1 MQSSSD
7 GRSTAVRSLAE
18 RVGRPVFRLGLGA
31 LWAYACSV
39 IPFGR
44 IIPGIGKVGVA
55 LVFAAGLAAIIA
67 LPRLALAGR
76 RLSRSRMLD
85 LGVMATLVVVLLVAA
100 DFALTVRDNW
110 AVATSQ
116 RQISAEA
123 REHDSAIWHG
133 ELYPRL
139 YTPPGESFSLFK
151 PNLRVSGETYGER
164 YVASMMKSPTLVKS
178 VLERRRLSYSI
189 GPDGLRELEPL
200 SASRIFVLGDSFA
213 FGFATDEGLIWPDL
227 LGAALGAPIY
237 NLGVSATGPRQH
249 VDLLRYMFKTHGDDM
264 RPQRVLWMLFEGND
278 LENSYQ
284 RRATLGESRGFG
296 DLVQGTIVEPL
307 LDQTFMEMRELSREK
322 SFAVTIVI
330 APSDARLYGRAFDG
344 FPQLS
349 DQPHFVNYL
358 EELAGETGFDVIN
371 LLPLLEPH
379 AAEEMLYYRD
389 DHHWNV
395 RGNQLAAELIRE
407 RLTPH

>member
-1 MQSSSD
+1 
-7 GRSTAVRSLAE
+7 L
-18 RVGRPVFRLGLGA
+18 
-31 LWAYACSV
+31 
-39 IPFGR
+39 
-44 IIPGIGKVGVA
+44 
-55 LVFAAGLAAIIA
+55 
-67 LPRLALAGR
+67 
-76 RLSRSRMLD
+76 
-85 LGVMATLVVVLLVAA
+85 
-100 DFALTVRDNW
+100 

-139 YTPPGESFSLFK
+139 YTPPGESFNLFK

-284 RRATLGESRGFG
+284 RLATSGESRGFG
-296 DLVQGTIVEPL
+296 DLVQGTIVEPVLMIPERIRNTSMVRKLLRGDLALSSGTERYGQYEIDGVRLAFPLFHSSKFGYRLFSPADIAAATQSRDYVMNHPNRPL

-358 EELAGETGFDVIN
+358 EELAGEMGFDVIN